1 MQRNPDVTTTV
12 DSPSPASPA
21 DGADARAERSGLG
34 LSAKLLILTTLFVML
49 AEVLIFLPSVANF
62 RVNWLND
69 RLTAARLAS
78 LAAEGVPGGA
88 VPDALRMDL
97 LNTAQVRAVAIKRDE
112 QRRVVLPPDSELAID
127 QTFDLRMDMGGGL
140 LSGLRD
146 RLGAIGDALGVFVAP
161 KGRIIRVIG
170 RPAAAGALGPGGFVE
185 IVLPEAPLKTAMVR
199 FALNILG
206 LSIIIS
212 LFTAALVY
220 LALNQLLVQPMMRI
234 ARSMLRFG
242 QSPEDASRIIT
253 PSARTDELGTAEREL
268 AHMQRE
274 LNQLLHQK
282 TRLAQLGLAVSKINH
297 DLRNMLSSAQLI
309 SDRLRQLPDPTVQ
322 RFTPKLMASLDRAI
336 AFCNATLKFGRAEE
350 AEPRREKVALA
361 ALLGDVGDGL
371 ALPRERLAYVVKA
384 DPHLVVDADRDQ
396 LYRVLNNLVRNAAQ
410 AIETQGATTSGRIE
424 VDGVRRDGRVL
435 ITVADNGPGIPERAR
450 AHLFEPFQ
458 SSTRLGGSGLGLA
471 IARELVEAHGGRL
484 SLRQSGRSSGTTF
497 EIAIP
502 DGEVKEAV
510 GSGQ

>member
-1 MQRNPDVTTTV
+1 MQQDHRKTSADQGLVGTGAPDV
-12 DSPSPASPA
+12 
-21 DGADARAERSGLG
+21 GGMRIERSGLG

-62 RVNWLND
+62 RLTWLND
-69 RLTAARLAS
+69 RLSAARLAS
-78 LAAEGVPGGA
+78 LAAEGIPGGV

-112 QRRVVLPPDSELAID
+112 QRRVVLPPDAELAID
-127 QTFDLRMDMGGGL
+127 ETIDLRLDMDGAF
-140 LSGLRD
+140 D
-146 RLGAIGDALGVFVAP
+146 RFKARFAAIPDALGVFFAP
-161 KGRIIRVIG
+161 ERHVIRVIG
-170 RPAAAGALGPGGFVE
+170 RPEAAGALGPNGFVE
-185 IVLPEAPLKTAMVR
+185 IVLPQAPLKRAMVR

-220 LALNQLLVQPMMRI
+220 LALNHLLVQPMMRI

-242 QSPEDASRIIT
+242 QNPEDASRIIV

-274 LNQLLHQK
+274 LNHLLHQK

-309 SDRLRQLPDPTVQ
+309 SDRLRPLPDPTVQ
-322 RFTPKLMASLDRAI
+322 RFVPKLIASLDRAI

-350 AEPRREKVALA
+350 AQPRREPVALA
-361 ALLGDVGDGL
+361 TLLRDVGDGL
-371 ALPRERLAYVVKA
+371 ALPRERLQYVVTA
-384 DPHLVVDADRDQ
+384 DAGLSVDADRDQ

-410 AIETQGATTSGRIE
+410 AIEQQGATAKGCIE
-424 VDGVRRDGRVL
+424 VGAARRAGQVQ
-435 ITVADNGPGIPERAR
+435 ISVSDNGPGIPERAR

-458 SSTRLGGSGLGLA
+458 SSTRLGGAGLGLA

-484 SLRQSGRSSGTTF
+484 RLAASSGAGGTRF
-497 EIAIP
+497 ELEIP
-502 DGEVKEAV
+502 DAPAERPADHTT
-510 GSGQ
+510 